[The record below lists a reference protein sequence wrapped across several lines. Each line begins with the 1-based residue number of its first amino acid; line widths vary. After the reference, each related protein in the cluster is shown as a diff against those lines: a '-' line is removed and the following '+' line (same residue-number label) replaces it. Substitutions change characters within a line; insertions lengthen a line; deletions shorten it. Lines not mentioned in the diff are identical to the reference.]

1 MNQNF
6 PLGVIAASILLVTAC
21 SDPAIEPVES
31 ELPASEAQV
40 ETEAASDEA
49 LAATPE
55 MTALANVLAGDW
67 RGDDSDRDSQRHPL
81 ETLEFFGIDPTGTII
96 EVWPGSG
103 WYADILAP
111 WIAANGGQYIAAH
124 FPLSSES
131 ASRRNSR
138 AGFEAHVSDHD
149 IFGNVRMVDFGQ
161 NSGPLVEPGTVDA
174 VLTFRNVHNWMMFG
188 YAERAFDDFHAALRP
203 GGLLGVVD
211 HRLPSTREQD
221 PQARS
226 GYVQQ
231 AYVIAMAE
239 EAGFELVATSE
250 VNANPADTADHPFGV
265 WTLPPVGRSSGNGE
279 AVAADFDRAH
289 YDAIGESDRMTLL
302 FRKPETAPAEPA
314 E

>member
-1 MNQNF
+1 MMNQNF
-6 PLGVIAASILLVTAC
+6 PLGAIAASFLLVTAC
-21 SDPAIEPVES
+21 SEPTAPTAETEMPA
-31 ELPASEAQV
+31 
-40 ETEAASDEA
+40 TEAAEEA
-49 LAATPE
+49 AVVPMDPAADLTN
-55 MTALANVLAGDW
+55 LANVLAGEW
-67 RGDDSDRDSQRHPL
+67 RESDAERDAYRHPA
-81 ETLEFFGIDPTGTII
+81 ETLEFFGIDPSGTVI

-131 ASRRNSR
+131 TARRNSR

-149 IFGNVRMVDFGQ
+149 IFGNVRIIDFGQ
-161 NSGPLVEPGTVDA
+161 GSGALVEPGTADA

-188 YAERAFDDFHAALRP
+188 YAERAFGDFHAALRP

-250 VNANPADTADHPFGV
+250 INANPADTADHPFGV
-265 WTLPPVGRSSGNGE
+265 WTLPPVGRSAGSGE
-279 AVAADFDRAH
+279 EMAPDFDRAH

-302 FRKPETAPAEPA
+302 FRKPETAPEASAE
-314 E
+314 